1 MDNGWVNHLSSGCIY
16 QTPGFAFDGV
26 FLFANGKFHWWLH
39 RTFEAATCG
48 HRLGWIGHKLADQQK
63 KGSPINYLGYFHIP
77 ADFHTIQ
84 WMFFFCLNLLEFTQF
99 NSQQF
104 SWGNV
109 FSILLGWKFCVLNY
123 ETTQWPNL
131 QVLLAVRLTSVIY
144 VSIDFRG
151 ILMDMT

>member
-1 MDNGWVNHLSSGCIY
+1 
-16 QTPGFAFDGV
+16 V

-84 WMFFFCLNLLEFTQF
+84 WMFFF
-99 NSQQF
+99 
-104 SWGNV
+104 
-109 FSILLGWKFCVLNY
+109 
-123 ETTQWPNL
+123 
-131 QVLLAVRLTSVIY
+131 
-144 VSIDFRG
+144 VSIYWSLPNSIHSSFHGEMFFQFCWDGSFVF
-151 ILMDMT
+151 